1 MPKNEKEGK
10 QLPGNFDLLGTR
22 GGNARLG
29 TLNAFTNCRFGK
41 VRQVDLPCCRGWRP
55 LGSW

>member
-1 MPKNEKEGK
+1 MKKKLSSCLEI
-10 QLPGNFDLLGTR
+10 LILLGTR

-29 TLNAFTNCRFGK
+29 ILNAFTNCRFGK